1 MRFRLLTTISIG
13 LLSAACQSPYQ
24 QQAARLPPVTPP
36 ISTAAYS
43 TSEQACNDYGFA
55 TGSGA
60 FDRCV
65 QRERAARAAG
75 RVNQSYAEAR
85 LTADARDACSSY
97 GLEPGMRYDRCVARE
112 IEQRVYRGGASQP
125 AQVYR
130 TDASGNRFDSDGYRV
145 DANGH
150 RLARAPSF
158 W

>member
-24 QQAARLPPVTPP
+24 QQAARGPGPMTPP

-43 TSEQACNDYGFA
+43 TSEQACSDYGFT
-55 TGSGA
+55 TGSGS

-65 QRERAARAAG
+65 QRERSARAAG
-75 RVNQSYAEAR
+75 RVNQNYAEAR

-112 IEQRVYRGGASQP
+112 IEQRSYRDGASHP
-125 AQVYR
+125 APMYR
-130 TDASGNRFDSDGYRV
+130 TDQYGNRFDSEGYRV
-145 DANGH
+145 DANGY
-150 RLARAPSF
+150 RMRS
-158 W
+158 